1 MPAPKQME
9 KLAAAVVRQPP
20 VRTPTPAS
28 GDPMS
33 LEYWEAVLR
42 DPLADANPKPPGPPD
57 AARVGNPQHVFRVSC
72 ARCDR
77 IVEIQKVD
85 AIGLA
90 GAPAVWK
97 VVGQRLLDEP
107 RHPDEALKLQRPLPD
122 GALRIVARGVK
133 EDPIGRDVTSKR
145 TAARFGR
152 CLL

>member
-1 MPAPKQME
+1 
-9 KLAAAVVRQPP
+9 
-20 VRTPTPAS
+20 
-28 GDPMS
+28 MS
-33 LEYWEAVLR
+33 LEYLEAVLR

-97 VVGQRLLDEP
+97 VVGQRLLDDTCAHWAPNGTGTMSE
-107 RHPDEALKLQRPLPD
+107 RADWRSWL
-122 GALRIVARGVK
+122 G
-133 EDPIGRDVTSKR
+133 
-145 TAARFGR
+145 
-152 CLL
+152 